1 MRVYKDIHHLP
12 AFKSPVVTIGTFDG
26 VHLGHQKIIDQ
37 LKKEATLVGGETAI
51 VTFSPHPRKVVHTEQ
66 KPLYLLNTLEEKL
79 ELLEKYGVDN
89 VIVVPFNQEFAN
101 QPAASYVEDFLVK
114 RIHPSVIIIG
124 YDHKFGKDRA
134 GNYQTLEAFGRI
146 HDFKVREIPEELL
159 NEVTISST
167 KIREA
172 IKVGDI
178 AGANQYLGHPYVFS
192 GTVVKG
198 NQLGRTIG
206 FPTANIQM
214 GDPDKLLPAVGV
226 YAVRV
231 KDENGLSYNGMLNIG
246 FRPTVSGAEM
256 TTEVNIFGF
265 NQEIYGQMLTVHLIA
280 RLRNEQKFSGLDSLK
295 DQLKKDQL
303 MAQNLLP
310 K

>member
-1 MRVYKDIHHLP
+1 MRVFKDIHHLP
-12 AFKSPVVTIGTFDG
+12 VLGSPVITIGTFDG

-37 LKKEATLVGGETAI
+37 LKKEASLAGGETAI
-51 VTFSPHPRKVVHTEQ
+51 VTFFPHPRKVVHKEQ
-66 KPLYLLNTLEEKL
+66 KPLYLLNTLNEKL

-101 QPAASYVEDFLVK
+101 QSAAAYVEDFLVK
-114 RIHPSVIIIG
+114 QIHPSVIIIG

-134 GNYQTLEAFGRI
+134 GDYKTLESFGEM
-146 HDFKVREIPEELL
+146 HGFKVREIPEELL

-172 IKVGDI
+172 IKRGDI
-178 AGANQYLGHPYVFS
+178 AQANEYLGHAYAFS
-192 GTVVKG
+192 GKVVKG

-214 GDPDKLLPAVGV
+214 EDPDKLLPAVGV
-226 YAVRV
+226 YAVSV

-246 FRPTVSGAEM
+246 FRPTVNGNTM

-265 NQEIYGQMLTVHLIA
+265 NQEIYGQQLTVNLIA
-280 RLRNEQKFSGLDSLK
+280 RLRDEQKFDGLDSLK
-295 DQLKKDQL
+295 EQLKKDQL
-303 MAQNLLP
+303 MAQSLLS